1 MQRQQQTGLTS
12 NQEKFVQCLIQGLSQ
27 RQAYYKAYP
36 KSKLWNENSVDNK
49 ASVLWRNA
57 KVRARYEELNKKLVE
72 KEENKIIY
80 SANQLREF
88 WTKILCDGESDMKN
102 RLKASELLAKSQ
114 GVFIEKRETT
124 INNEDCVIRII
135 KNDN

>member
-1 MQRQQQTGLTS
+1 MQKQPQKGLTN
-12 NQEKFVQCLIQGLSQ
+12 NQEKFVQCLIRGLSQ
-27 RQAYYKAYP
+27 RQAYYQAYP
-36 KSKLWNENSVDNK
+36 KSKSWNENSVDNK

-57 KVRARYEELNKKLVE
+57 KVRARYDELNKKLVE
-72 KEENKIIY
+72 KEENNTIY
-80 SANQLREF
+80 SAKQLREF
-88 WTKILCDGESDMKN
+88 WTKILCDDESDMRN

-124 INNEDCVIRII
+124 INNEDCVIRIV